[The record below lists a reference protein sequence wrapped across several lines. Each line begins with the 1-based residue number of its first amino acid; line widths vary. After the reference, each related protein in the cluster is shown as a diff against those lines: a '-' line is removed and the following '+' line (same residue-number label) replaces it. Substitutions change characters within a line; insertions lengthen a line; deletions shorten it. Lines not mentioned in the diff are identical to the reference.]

1 MTNSYNIFD
10 DLLRQ
15 EGRIQGPNTSGD
27 LEYNAIS
34 QQLKDEEEE
43 RKKLLR
49 ANLRLV
55 MEKDPDKIGEAQQ
68 MATKLN
74 LPEGVALDSD
84 YAVQELLKQKRQKQM
99 ESYELSLY
107 DPVLRR
113 QLTDKNFAAIAHD
126 NVDDLQGIAY
136 VFNGIKKMPE
146 NIAQG
151 WEKGRLQTRIG
162 KISDLKKMRATGISL
177 ELAKLVKKLNN

>member
-1 MTNSYNIFD
+1 
-10 DLLRQ
+10 
-15 EGRIQGPNTSGD
+15 
-27 LEYNAIS
+27 
-34 QQLKDEEEE
+34 
-43 RKKLLR
+43 
-49 ANLRLV
+49 

-162 KISDLKKMRATGISL
+162 KIGNLKKSGKGNELLDL
-177 ELAKLVKKLNN
+177 ELAKLNERVEQLQSDGSGFGKKHLQLLDKCLRQLRQD

>member
-1 MTNSYNIFD
+1 
-10 DLLRQ
+10 
-15 EGRIQGPNTSGD
+15 
-27 LEYNAIS
+27 
-34 QQLKDEEEE
+34 
-43 RKKLLR
+43 
-49 ANLRLV
+49 
-55 MEKDPDKIGEAQQ
+55 
-68 MATKLN
+68 
-74 LPEGVALDSD
+74 
-84 YAVQELLKQKRQKQM
+84 M

-151 WEKGRLQTRIG
+151 WEKVGY
-162 KISDLKKMRATGISL
+162 
-177 ELAKLVKKLNN
+177 KL